1 MNENLNK
8 LIEKFVSLPQ
18 EEKAKEI
25 INHLKENIAMYQ
37 SLCRQYGYNDNVV
50 LNREM
55 LDVIKEN
62 ATIDDYFEA
71 IYAYLKS
78 LEDISGKFLNNYLDN
93 NK

>member
-1 MNENLNK
+1 MNDSLNI

-25 INHLKENIAMYQ
+25 INHLKESIAMYQ
-37 SLCRQYGYNDNVV
+37 NLCNRYGYNDEVIF
-50 LNREM
+50 NREM
-55 LDVIKEN
+55 VDVIKEA
-62 ATIDDYFEA
+62 ATVDDYYEA

-78 LEDISGKFLNNYLDN
+78 LEDISGKFLNNYLR

>member
-1 MNENLNK
+1 MNDNLNK

-37 SLCRQYGYNDNVV
+37 NLCIQYGYNSDLI

-55 LDVIKEN
+55 LDVVKEN
-62 ATIDDYFEA
+62 VTIDDYYEA
-71 IYAYLKS
+71 IYAYLRS
-78 LEDISGKFLNNYLDN
+78 LEDISGKFLNNYLN
-93 NK
+93 RK